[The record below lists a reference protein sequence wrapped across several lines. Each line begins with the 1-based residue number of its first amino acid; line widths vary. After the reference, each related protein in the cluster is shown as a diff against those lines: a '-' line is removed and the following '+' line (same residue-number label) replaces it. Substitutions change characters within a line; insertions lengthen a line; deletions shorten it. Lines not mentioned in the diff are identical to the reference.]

1 MSILNLIQECGIFI
15 RPKRGSDMSY
25 ALKSV
30 NREDFFLGGEE
41 TYIMEWL
48 EGDNHFQCIVHQQK
62 EIIGRDR
69 FGFYFTLDRK
79 VVKFIN
85 ELFDMC
91 LHFTNESWKKALQN
105 YPNIYYFA
113 HYSYSHQST
122 PFSRPS
128 CHYYDEAFFRSSD
141 FKSGEGLHFAKT
153 ICAKLYGM
161 LLELRD
167 FRLDTTV
174 LKKNK
179 PIIDVSKIPGW
190 VKYSI
195 AVGGVVAIKLIINS
209 VGHEIEI
216 ELPETNG
223 DGNDIDIRDSDYS
236 ISINGDSDN
245 CLNGSEISFQGKTK
259 DSLPLNADSDGKIPA
274 GNITLSTVGGNS
286 DTFKLFK
293 QGTKQFVL
301 YYGNY
306 IPLEGNSVTIG
317 NIKYK
322 L

>member
-1 MSILNLIQECGIFI
+1 MT
-15 RPKRGSDMSY
+15 Y
-25 ALKSV
+25 ALRSV
-30 NREDFFLGGEE
+30 DKMDFFLGGEE

-48 EGDNHFQCIVHQQK
+48 DGNNHFQCIVHQQK

-69 FGFYFTLDRK
+69 FGFYFALDKK
-79 VVKFIN
+79 VVKFID

-91 LHFTNESWKKALQN
+91 LYYTNESWKKALQN
-105 YPNIYYFA
+105 YPNIYHFA

-122 PFSRPS
+122 PFSRTG
-128 CHYYDEAFFRSSD
+128 CHYYDEASFRSSD
-141 FKSGEGLHFAKT
+141 FKSGEGLSFAKT

-161 LLELRD
+161 LIELRD
-167 FRLDTTV
+167 FRLDTTI

-179 PIIDVSKIPGW
+179 PIIDTSKIPGW

-195 AVGGVVAIKLIINS
+195 AIGGIIAIKLAVNS
-209 VGHEIEI
+209 VGQEIEI
-216 ELPETNG
+216 ELPEN
-223 DGNDIDIRDSDYS
+223 DDADNDIDIDLSNSDYS
-236 ISINGDSDN
+236 ISINGDADN
-245 CLNGSEISFQGKTK
+245 CVNGSEISFQGKTK

-274 GNITLSTVGGNS
+274 GNITLSTNGGNS
-286 DTFKLFK
+286 DNFKLYTE
-293 QGTKQFVL
+293 GTKKFVL

-306 IPLEGNSVTIG
+306 IPLEGKSVTIG